1 MNFPL
6 AASNSQ
12 SATLAPFWADVD
24 TRASG
29 RVVYIAVT
37 RSENISLT
45 SAIDSTVTSSLAK
58 LEDFTTSWALIV
70 TWDHVGYYSSNRDKV
85 GMYNSYRL
93 TIYIYL
99 LAHPAGKHSCYDF
112 SLITSCPANQ

>member
-24 TRASG
+24 TTASG

-45 SAIDSTVTSSLAK
+45 SLIDSTVTSSLAK

-70 TWDHVGYYSSNRDKV
+70 TWDHVGYFGSNRDKV
-85 GMYNSYRL
+85 EIYNSYRL

-99 LAHPAGKHSCYDF
+99 LAHPASMHSCDDF
-112 SLITSCPANQ
+112 SLITSCPTK